1 MGTASV
7 PGSRGDTAEVWEQGT
22 TPGLRNQGEFPAP
35 SKTAQGPYMGKLEV
49 EEAIEHWERESV
61 ARGHW
66 GLPEQ
71 LTPSPSSGTNG
82 SAVLAQSLPW
92 LCPLPQGWG
101 IRPEGTT
108 EGPSASPHHSSPA
121 EPLPRAGV
129 SMKSSLSWRL
139 LLIPK
144 GPLGSAW
151 LPECSWAGLVGA
163 AARHWHINAPS

>member
-1 MGTASV
+1 MSLAAGETQQRFGNREQPQGSEIKENFLLPLRLPRGLTWENWKWKKPLSTGRGNQWPGDIGDSLSSSHQAPLQV
-7 PGSRGDTAEVWEQGT
+7 PMA
-22 TPGLRNQGEFPAP
+22 L
-35 SKTAQGPYMGKLEV
+35 
-49 EEAIEHWERESV
+49 
-61 ARGHW
+61 
-66 GLPEQ
+66 
-71 LTPSPSSGTNG
+71 
-82 SAVLAQSLPW
+82 QSLLSLCPLPW